1 MQQNPPMDEPSVTM
15 VTRKRA
21 VSRSRRIIVPT
32 PLFYC
37 GLLLLLVA
45 AGVIVGVVIHNQ
57 PSTTPSVSSS
67 LHVLKPQSKRVES
80 NPKYST
86 HLKFEKRSDAN
97 VAEVAPPSTQETSA
111 ESTHD
116 EHKENRKKPV
126 KPHHFYHDTK
136 KNKDKEKDEAKKT
149 AENKKH

>member
-57 PSTTPSVSSS
+57 PTSTPSISSS
-67 LHVLKPQSKRVES
+67 LHQLKPQSKRVES

-97 VAEVAPPSTQETSA
+97 VAEVAPPSTQETA
-111 ESTHD
+111 TEPAHG
-116 EHKENRKKPV
+116 EQQRKNRKNQSNHTILSRHEEEQRQRQKR
-126 KPHHFYHDTK
+126 D
-136 KNKDKEKDEAKKT
+136 EKDSRE
-149 AENKKH
+149 